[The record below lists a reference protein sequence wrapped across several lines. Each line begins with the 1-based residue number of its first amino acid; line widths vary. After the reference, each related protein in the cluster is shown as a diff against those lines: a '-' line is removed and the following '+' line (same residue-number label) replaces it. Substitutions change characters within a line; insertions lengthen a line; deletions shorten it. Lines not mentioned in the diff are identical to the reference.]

1 MVLTKDSEEIK
12 IFKELVKDSLNKNAS
27 FTINN
32 ISFIPEKGI
41 KIIIDES
48 DTSSTIYI
56 KNPNVDF
63 VATVSSLIIP
73 TILGAISN
81 KDSINI
87 VYSDNGKV
95 EIDDTYAIEAMSSDN
110 SSFYDRISEPMP
122 MIIFTKEQYAKL
134 EKDFDLTKGNYFS
147 NEKNVDTI
155 GFVNDEG
162 SIKLISTG
170 AYLYKYSDNLDATIN
185 TVMVEQAGGHDVQIF
200 LLPRKIYDITK
211 HFEDSLKIY
220 LNNQGY
226 IAFESDTI
234 YFCYTTTSFGTVKY
248 KSVKNDVLIAGN
260 ASFKIS
266 DIKDTMI
273 DLVEPIL
280 NNNFIAEEDSNI
292 EIVSDNGKMLVSLND
307 NQIIKLDS
315 DVNLSLAANA
325 EVLLYLCKNYP
336 NAEVYE
342 KTDENEINNYF
353 IAKDGQSSFV
363 FTNLKF

>member
-41 KIIIDES
+41 KIVIDEC
-48 DTSSTIYI
+48 DTSTIYI

-63 VATVSSLIIP
+63 AAAVSNLIIP
-73 TILGAISN
+73 IILGAISN

-95 EIDDTYAIEAMSSDN
+95 EIDDTYAVEIISPDN
-110 SSFYDRISEPMP
+110 SSKFYNQVSEPM
-122 MIIFTKEQYAKL
+122 ITFTKEQYAKL

-170 AYLYKYSDNLDATIN
+170 AYLYKYSDNLDATID
-185 TVMVEQAGGHDVQIF
+185 TVVAEQIGGHDVQIF

-211 HFEDSLKIY
+211 HFKDSLKIS
-220 LNNQGY
+220 LGGQGC
-226 IAFESDTI
+226 IEFESDTI
-234 YFCYTTTSFGTVKY
+234 YFNYSTVNFGTTKY
-248 KSVKNDVLIAGN
+248 KSVKNDVLTTGN
-260 ASFKIS
+260 TSFKIS
-266 DIKDTMI
+266 DIKDVMI

-307 NQIIKLDS
+307 NQIIKLDNE
-315 DVNLSLAANA
+315 VNLSLAANA

-342 KTDENEINNYF
+342 KIDENEINNYF

>member
-12 IFKELVKDSLNKNAS
+12 IFKELVKDSLNRNAS

-41 KIIIDES
+41 KIIIDKS
-48 DTSSTIYI
+48 DTSSSIYI

-63 VATVSSLIIP
+63 VATVSNLIIP
-73 TILGAISN
+73 IILGAISN

-87 VYSDNGKV
+87 VYSDDGKV
-95 EIDDTYAIEAMSSDN
+95 EIDDTYTVETISDN
-110 SSFYDRISEPMP
+110 SSFTYEHIAEPM
-122 MIIFTKEQYAKL
+122 ITFTKEQYAKL

-170 AYLYKYSDNLDATIN
+170 AYLYKYSDNLDATID
-185 TVMVEQAGGHDVQIF
+185 TVVVEQAGGHDVQIF

-226 IAFESDTI
+226 IVFESDTI
-234 YFCYTTTSFGTVKY
+234 YFCYATTHFGTTKY
-248 KSVKNDVLIAGN
+248 KSVKNDVLATGST
-260 ASFKIS
+260 SFKIS
-266 DIKDTMI
+266 DIKDIMI

-292 EIVSDNGKMLVSLND
+292 EIVSNNGKMLVSLND
-307 NQIIKLDS
+307 NQIIKLDNE
-315 DVNLSLAANA
+315 VNLSLAANA

-342 KTDENEINNYF
+342 KIDENEINNYF
-353 IAKDGQSSFV
+353 IAKNGQSSFV